1 MNTKTLRIILGVLCI
16 VAFLVAVFTP
26 LADIGR
32 VDLSLCELI
41 SLNKAG
47 LTGGASGVISGVAEG
62 DRMILDGVTVTVIL
76 GFVASMLALL
86 TSYLALITSI
96 DKRFAGFSGLTASI
110 AGAACVIFLIVY
122 SGRINA
128 LLPAARLASIGW
140 GAIALTGLCMLV
152 TVASI
157 LLLAIKDR
165 RKARGAAVKHAA
177 PVEPTHKDPV
187 RHAASTYRES
197 GPVPGYARA
206 GAAADHGSVTAPKP
220 AQEPA
225 RRFSPVYITGL
236 EGAYKGARLDVS
248 DGSTVNFGRDA
259 SVCQVVFDKY
269 DTLISRRHLSIRY
282 VPQYNMFEA
291 MDMSRNG
298 TFVDGL
304 SKKLPAFEAQLL
316 SRGTVLLIGSEKE
329 AFRLD

>member
-1 MNTKTLRIILGVLCI
+1 MNTKALRIILGVLCI

-128 LLPAARLASIGW
+128 L
-140 GAIALTGLCMLV
+140 
-152 TVASI
+152 
-157 LLLAIKDR
+157 
-165 RKARGAAVKHAA
+165 
-177 PVEPTHKDPV
+177 
-187 RHAASTYRES
+187 
-197 GPVPGYARA
+197 
-206 GAAADHGSVTAPKP
+206 
-220 AQEPA
+220 
-225 RRFSPVYITGL
+225 
-236 EGAYKGARLDVS
+236 
-248 DGSTVNFGRDA
+248 
-259 SVCQVVFDKY
+259 
-269 DTLISRRHLSIRY
+269 
-282 VPQYNMFEA
+282 
-291 MDMSRNG
+291 
-298 TFVDGL
+298 
-304 SKKLPAFEAQLL
+304 
-316 SRGTVLLIGSEKE
+316 
-329 AFRLD
+329 